1 MKNTKKLTPILA
13 FIMLAATVAPAY
25 ALDVN
30 IMGNLD
36 TKIQDGRMY
45 KGDNNDKKDDDK
57 KDNRSNAM
65 RDRDNV
71 LSSRIKAWA
80 ISAGTIGTVTAV
92 STNTLTVK
100 IATGELYTV
109 TTTDATIRR
118 GQDGKPVTPIVIGET
133 VYIFG
138 IKNGT
143 NIVASTIIV
152 GKSNTDVKPT
162 ADESRQ
168 AYLGVVTA
176 KTDTTLTIV
185 NSANVAYTVTLAT
198 DAQLWI
204 NKTKQTTLSG
214 FVVGDNVMVQGTL
227 TGSNISAKKVMAMH
241 LPVGTIIGKIT
252 VVNGTTLTVL
262 GTDNKTYIVLAGNAV
277 IKAKGS
283 SKVSQIANLTV
294 GDQIIVKG
302 DLAGTT
308 LTASTIT
315 EEKFKGGFFHRF
327 GLFFKGVFGKK

>member
-1 MKNTKKLTPILA
+1 MKNSKKLTPILA

-30 IMGNLD
+30 LTGNLD

-45 KGDNNDKKDDDK
+45 KGDNEDNDK
-57 KDNRSNAM
+57 KDNRSSSTKE
-65 RDRDNV
+65 RDNS
-71 LSSRIKAWA
+71 LASRIRAWA

-100 IATGELYTV
+100 TATGEIYVV
-109 TTTDATIRR
+109 TTTDATVRR
-118 GQDGKPVTPIVIGET
+118 GQDGKPATPIVVGET
-133 VYIFG
+133 VYVFG

-152 GKSNTDVKPT
+152 GKSKTDVKPT

-185 NSANVAYTVTLAT
+185 NSANVAYTVTLAS
-198 DAQLWI
+198 DSQLWI

-214 FVVGDNVMVQGTL
+214 FVVGDNVMIQGTL
-227 TGSNISAKKVMAMH
+227 TGSTIAAKKVMAMH

-262 GTDNKTYIVLAGNAV
+262 GTDNKTYTVLAGSAV

-283 SKVSQIANLTV
+283 SKISQIANLTV

-308 LTASTIT
+308 LTASAIT

-327 GLFFKGVFGKK
+327 GNFFKFGKK